1 MVAEAEP
8 RLDNVRV
15 ASVEPQPSNNVAVEE
30 VPGYE
35 DLGLNTQVN
44 VAHVAFATR
53 PQLEVGAPEEE
64 VARYEEMQSDSV
76 RPQLLSETCLAM
88 GLDSDSI
95 TCRLVARR
103 FLLVNSCK
111 LQKAVKHH
119 SEQVVWLQRARPAF
133 THSSDP
139 LFFRSGWDKKGHPL
153 LVWDGPRI
161 HDSKRSADELV
172 SLVASVMQEAIDEN
186 DLGAHLHDKGEQP
199 LWRLQ
204 KVTMILHL
212 PKGSEPDSIRKIG
225 KVMRTIQ
232 YNFPE
237 RLFKALIFPVSPWTA
252 TFWYMVKG
260 FLSERVVQKI
270 VFLEGGNKPEGL
282 RDYVDPQFIPEGFL
296 DKKPA

>member
-1 MVAEAEP
+1 VLEPPTQQCIESQQDLCHTKHSAIKSNDSLAEVASSANDKTTDCIRAATKTSISTRPSTCLSNDTVITVHSTSGSGEIAQDEDTTEMVAEAEP

-111 LQKAVKHH
+111 LQKAVKQFK
-119 SEQVVWLQRARPAF
+119 EL
-133 THSSDP
+133 DP
-139 LFFRSGWDKKGHPL
+139 KK
-153 LVWDGPRI
+153 
-161 HDSKRSADELV
+161 
-172 SLVASVMQEAIDEN
+172 
-186 DLGAHLHDKGEQP
+186 
-199 LWRLQ
+199 
-204 KVTMILHL
+204 
-212 PKGSEPDSIRKIG
+212 
-225 KVMRTIQ
+225 
-232 YNFPE
+232 F
-237 RLFKALIFPVSPWTA
+237 
-252 TFWYMVKG
+252 
-260 FLSERVVQKI
+260 
-270 VFLEGGNKPEGL
+270 GL
-282 RDYVDPQFIPEGFL
+282 
-296 DKKPA
+296 